1 VLESKRQRERERER
15 EHEKEGGREKERGV
29 ETNDGKFLLKGYYH
43 LWQKCQYL
51 EACAIIGDVGSTGDN
66 ETTWL

>member
-1 VLESKRQRERERER
+1 MRERKTKRERER
-15 EHEKEGGREKERGV
+15 EHEKERKRERRV
-29 ETNDGKFLLKGYYH
+29 ETNDGNFFIKGYYH

-51 EACAIIGDVGSTGDN
+51 EACTIINDVSSTGDN